1 MVVVGLR
8 PMDISVYVR
17 RRLAPPDQMSALAHR
32 RRRDLRA
39 AAPYLQS
46 TLM

>member
-17 RRLAPPDQMSALAHR
+17 RRLAPPDQMGPLAHG

-39 AAPYLQS
+39 AAAFLQS